1 MLKERVRFDRQRI
14 TSTSW
19 TEYPILRFSEV
30 PDVEVEVIQRPEIDP
45 VGAGEAAHGPVTAAI
60 ANAVFDALGVRV
72 RDLPITRDSN
82 HRRDGID
89 LMSSLNILSGG
100 AAQGLVGSLTPAFKA
115 QTGFD
120 IAGEFGAVGVMADKL
135 RKGTPADIVILTAA
149 LVAKLAEEKLVV
161 AASIADVGLVETAL
175 AVRTG
180 DPQVTV
186 KDAAGLREALLA
198 SDAIFV
204 PDTKAS
210 TAGIHVANV
219 LDQLGIADEVAARLR
234 IFPNGA
240 TAMRELAASEA
251 RRPIGCTQSTE
262 IISTKGVTLSGS
274 LPPGCELA
282 TMYTAGITVAAAHP
296 QQAQDL
302 IDLLTG
308 AGQQE
313 QRQRAGFISGRSQA
327 PT

>member
-1 MLKERVRFDRQRI
+1 M
-14 TSTSW
+14 ST
-19 TEYPILRFSEV
+19 
-30 PDVEVEVIQRPEIDP
+30 
-45 VGAGEAAHGPVTAAI
+45 
-60 ANAVFDALGVRV
+60 
-72 RDLPITRDSN
+72 
-82 HRRDGID
+82 
-89 LMSSLNILSGG
+89 LNILSGG
-100 AAQGLVGSLTPAFKA
+100 AAHGLVASLTPAFKA

-135 RKGTPADIVILTAA
+135 RKGPPADIIILTAA

-161 AASIADVGLVETAL
+161 AASMTDVGLVETAL

-180 DPQVTV
+180 DPLAAV
-186 KDAAGLREALLA
+186 KDAADLREALLA

-210 TAGIHVANV
+210 TAGIHVAKV
-219 LDQLGIADEVAARLR
+219 LQQLGVADEVATRLR

-251 RRPIGCTQSTE
+251 RRPLGCTQSTE
-262 IISTKGVTLSGS
+262 IISTKGVILSGS

-282 TMYTAGITVAAAHP
+282 TMYTAGIATTAAHP
-296 QQAQDL
+296 QQAQNL

-308 AGQQE
+308 AGQLE
-313 QRQRAGFISGRSQA
+313 QRTHAGFIGGGGQA
-327 PT
+327 PA